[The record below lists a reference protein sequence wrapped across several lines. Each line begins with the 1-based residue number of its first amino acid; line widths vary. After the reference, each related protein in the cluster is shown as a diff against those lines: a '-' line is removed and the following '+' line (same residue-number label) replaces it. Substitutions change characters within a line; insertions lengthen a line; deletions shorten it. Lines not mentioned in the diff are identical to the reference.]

1 MLEGSGSPKNMTFDA
16 LRCAL
21 VKLAGEGT
29 TPINLVLEAPLSVAF
44 AASGN
49 PVGRAVERRERQ
61 TRYWY
66 VGLGCAVLVAAT
78 YLLRALHDAPRTR
91 EIRLFEGLVSFK
103 DEERPT
109 SHCNDA
115 LALRAV
121 IWEPHVASGRV
132 VAPNALLFNMSDTIV
147 SAFAV
152 AGMDFGIPPVLL
164 ITPAH

>member
-1 MLEGSGSPKNMTFDA
+1 MTFDA
-16 LRCAL
+16 LRSAL
-21 VKLAGEGT
+21 LKLVMDGT

-44 AASGN
+44 GSSGN
-49 PVGRAVERRERQ
+49 PVGRAIERRDRQ

-78 YLLRALHDAPRTR
+78 YLLRALYEAPRTR
-91 EIRLFEGLVSFK
+91 TVRLFEGLVSFK
-103 DEERPT
+103 DKAAPK

-115 LALRAV
+115 IALRAV
-121 IWEPHVASGRV
+121 IWEPDLASHRV
-132 VAPNALLFNMSDTIV
+132 VAPDALLFNINDTIV

-164 ITPAH
+164 IMPDR